1 MRCDAGRASEGVV
14 ISLGIQMWAQL
25 LSGIRMAFGHV
36 YPTELAGFLQILGNA
51 YRLASPTDGGSG
63 VVYGRFT
70 VGFCRAIAARVIC
83 TIGDR
88 AAVLS
93 GTRFD

>member
-25 LSGIRMAFGHV
+25 LNGIRMAFGHV
-36 YPTELAGFLQILGNA
+36 YLTELAGFLQILGNA

-63 VVYGRFT
+63 VAIHRRFLPSHRSEGDMHHRRSGGRAEWDT
-70 VGFCRAIAARVIC
+70 
-83 TIGDR
+83 
-88 AAVLS
+88 L
-93 GTRFD
+93 

>member
-1 MRCDAGRASEGVV
+1 M

-25 LSGIRMAFGHV
+25 LNGIRMAFGHV
-36 YPTELAGFLQILGNA
+36 YLTELAGFLQILGNA

-70 VGFCRAIAARVIC
+70 VGFCRAVAGRVIGS
-83 TIGDR
+83 IGDQ
-88 AAVLS
+88 AAALS
-93 GTRFD
+93 VTRFD